1 MTIALCF
8 LPIIIC
14 FVIYTFLLKIRVTD
28 QLIAVLLG
36 LIAVFPISL
45 IQYFLPAF
53 SFFEHNPVLQTLLKS
68 IIIYGFTEELVKILF
83 LIPIPH
89 KKLSESDFLF
99 LAFFMGL
106 TLGCFESAVYFLDHL
121 QMAASRGA
129 QLLLSQIFVR
139 IFTSDLIHMSCTGLC
154 GLFLFSCRNKPVSI
168 SVFILAVILHGI
180 YDFFAGFQNDLK
192 YFSIAVII
200 LAFIECRNKYESL
213 QNLCENRLT
222 IFY

>member
-14 FVIYTFLLKIRVTD
+14 FVIYTLLLKIRITD

-45 IQYFLPAF
+45 IQFFLPEF
-53 SFFEHNPVLQTLLKS
+53 TIFERNPVLQTLLKS
-68 IIIYGFTEELVKILF
+68 IIIYGFTEELVKMLF

-139 IFTSDLIHMSCTGLC
+139 IFTSDLIHMACTGLC
-154 GLFLFSCRNKPVSI
+154 GLFLYSCRNKPVSV
-168 SVFILAVILHGI
+168 SVFILAVVLHGV

-200 LAFIECRNKYESL
+200 LAFIECRNKYVSL

>member
-14 FVIYTFLLKIRVTD
+14 FVIYTLLLKIRITD

-45 IQYFLPAF
+45 IQFFLPEF
-53 SFFEHNPVLQTLLKS
+53 TIFERNPVLQTLLKS
-68 IIIYGFTEELVKILF
+68 IIIYGFTEELVKMLF

-106 TLGCFESAVYFLDHL
+106 TLGCFESTVYFLDHL

-139 IFTSDLIHMSCTGLC
+139 IFTSDLIHMACTGLC
-154 GLFLFSCRNKPVSI
+154 GLFLYSCRNKPVSV
-168 SVFILAVILHGI
+168 SVFILAVVLHGV

-200 LAFIECRNKYESL
+200 LAFIECRNKYVSL

>member
-14 FVIYTFLLKIRVTD
+14 FVIYTFLLKIRITD

-45 IQYFLPAF
+45 IQYFLPTF
-53 SFFEHNPVLQTLLKS
+53 TFFEHNPVLQTLLKS
-68 IIIYGFTEELVKILF
+68 IIIYGFTEELVKMLF

-154 GLFLFSCRNKPVSI
+154 GLFLFSCRNKPVSV
-168 SVFILAVILHGI
+168 SVFILAVVLHGI

-200 LAFIECRNKYESL
+200 LAFIECRNKYVSL

>member
-45 IQYFLPAF
+45 IQYFLPNF
-53 SFFEHNPVLQTLLKS
+53 TLFEHNPVLQTLLKS
-68 IIIYGFTEELVKILF
+68 IIIYGFTEELVKMLF

-200 LAFIECRNKYESL
+200 LAFIECRNKYVSL

>member
-14 FVIYTFLLKIRVTD
+14 FVIYTLLLKIRITD

-45 IQYFLPAF
+45 IQYFLPDF
-53 SFFEHNPVLQTLLKS
+53 GLFENNPVLQTLLKS
-68 IIIYGFTEELVKILF
+68 IIIYGLTEELIKMLF

-106 TLGCFESAVYFLDHL
+106 TLGCFESTVYFLDHL
-121 QMAASRGA
+121 QKAASRGA
-129 QLLLSQIFVR
+129 QLLLSQIFIR
-139 IFTSDLIHMSCTGLC
+139 IFTSDLIHMACTGLG
-154 GLFLFSCRNKPVSI
+154 GLFLYSCRNKPVSI
-168 SVFILAVILHGI
+168 SVFILAVVLHGI

-200 LAFIECRNKYESL
+200 LAFIECRNKYVSL